1 VLGEL
6 LRTRGLVETVVKGLG
21 VDPKVALAKEDANC
35 VTWTVQRGSA
45 SIVITLAAREA
56 GPNGAMK
63 TFLRVISPV
72 MTLADGAAHEP
83 LFRHLL
89 TLNAAGLSNAAFG
102 LIDNRV
108 VAVSERPTEDL
119 QGNEVDQ
126 MVRHL
131 AAVADTYDNRL
142 MNEFG
147 TKHAA
152 GTGVVTGPAGAR

>member
-1 VLGEL
+1 VVGEL

-21 VDPKVALAKEDANC
+21 VDPKVALAKDDANGT
-35 VTWTVQRGSA
+35 TWTLQRGSA
-45 SIVITLAAREA
+45 SIVITLASREA
-56 GPNGAMK
+56 GPKGEMR
-63 TFLRVISPV
+63 TFLRVVSPV
-72 MTLADGAAHEP
+72 LTLADGVGHEP

-102 LIDNRV
+102 IIDRRI

-119 QGNEVDQ
+119 QANEVDQ

-142 MNEFG
+142 VNEFG
-147 TKHAA
+147 AKHAAA
-152 GTGVVTGPAGAR
+152 GTGPTGAR